1 MAKAKDTNAPK
12 GRKTQAGKKMSEIEI
27 RDQLIAAMLVHVP
40 FDGWGEACLRSG
52 AEDAGMSFDEAK
64 AILPNDAA
72 AIDAFTDFADREM
85 ARSLDQMD
93 PRPEKISAIIRASI
107 LCRLE
112 NAEPHREAVAQGL
125 KILARPQ
132 HAQIAASTLYRTVDR
147 MWRLTGDRAVDFSFY
162 TKRAT
167 LAGVYSATLLYWVA
181 NPNADR
187 AATEA
192 FLDGRLREV
201 AMIPKVTAP
210 AKKAAEM
217 GVKLAGK
224 FLGRMPMRRRS

>member
-1 MAKAKDTNAPK
+1 MTNTGDDTA
-12 GRKTQAGKKMSEIEI
+12 RTESET

-40 FDGWGEACLRSG
+40 FDGWGDAALRAG
-52 AEDAGMSFDEAK
+52 AEDAGMSSQEAK

-72 AIDAFTDFADREM
+72 AIDAFTDAADRDM
-85 ARSLDQMD
+85 ARSLDQLD
-93 PRPEKISAIIRASI
+93 PRPEKISAIIRAAI

-112 NAEPHREAVAQGL
+112 NAEAHRDAVAQGL

-132 HAQIAASTLYRTVDR
+132 HAQVAASTLYRTVDR
-147 MWRLTGDRAVDFSFY
+147 IWRLTGDRSVDFSFY

-187 AATEA
+187 ASTEA
-192 FLDGRLREV
+192 FLDQRLREV

-217 GVKLAGK
+217 GLKMAGK
-224 FLGRMPMRRRS
+224 ILGRMPMRRQSS

>member
-1 MAKAKDTNAPK
+1 MAKAKD
-12 GRKTQAGKKMSEIEI
+12 KTSPSEIEI
-27 RDQLIAAMLVHVP
+27 RDQLIAAMLAHVP
-40 FDGWGEACLRSG
+40 FDGWGEASLRAG
-52 AEDAGMSFDEAK
+52 AEDAGMSYEDAK
-64 AILPNDAA
+64 VILPNDAA
-72 AIDAFTDFADREM
+72 AIDAFTDYADRDM
-85 ARSLDQMD
+85 ARSLDQME
-93 PRPEKISAIIRASI
+93 PRPEKISAIIRAAV

-112 NAEPHREAVAQGL
+112 NAEPHRDAVAQGL

-147 MWRLTGDRAVDFSFY
+147 MWRLTGDRSVDFSFY

-167 LAGVYSATLLYWVA
+167 LAGIYSATLLYWVA
-181 NPNADR
+181 YPNADR

-192 FLDGRLREV
+192 FLDQRLREI

-217 GVKLAGK
+217 GLKMAGK
-224 FLGRMPMRRRS
+224 VLGRMPMRRHS